1 MKDRKL
7 NAEGGLQTLNRPGY
21 ANGELAGWEFKTP
34 DKKLREFTP
43 EEIEK
48 QRELLRDMLKKQKEF
63 YENQI
68 KNKDSLAVSK
78 EMPEEQP
85 PVQGPDYETNIPKEA
100 GKEIIRRII
109 GGGHNNPPIGGGFAF
124 DVPYGE
130 GKPYDYGIQYQPGG
144 SDFSTYYGIKE
155 DGENVYGGGY
165 QGKNFGA
172 GVKKQEGAE
181 PEFTF
186 GFKKKLKKKKKPIFG
201 KAKGGLAHVLGV

>member
-1 MKDRKL
+1 
-7 NAEGGLQTLNRPGY
+7 
-21 ANGELAGWEFKTP
+21 
-34 DKKLREFTP
+34 
-43 EEIEK
+43 
-48 QRELLRDMLKKQKEF
+48 MLKKQKEF

-109 GGGHNNPPIGGGFAF
+109 GGGHNSPPIGGGFNF
-124 DVPYGE
+124 DVPYGA

-144 SDFSTYYGIKE
+144 SDFLTYYGIQE
-155 DGENVYGGGY
+155 GGDNVYGGGY

-172 GVKKQEGAE
+172 GVKKQEGGE

-201 KAKGGLAHVLGV
+201 KAKGGRVSLSNGGLANILGV